1 MALAAMLVPPILQ
14 PQPADPERQ
23 PPGATELWMKG
34 RMVSAVNAIPWVAPY
49 HSED

>member
-14 PQPADPERQ
+14 PQPDPERQ
-23 PPGATELWMKG
+23 PPGAAELRMKG